1 MRREYKTGS
10 KYALWMWKDI
20 YWRGELYL
28 RRLILVQCPLFS
40 IMLHWIKQPDKQ
52 RHLHDH
58 PVSMLSIL
66 LKGEYLEAT
75 DYCFLGNG
83 NIWPDKYKHAK
94 WFNWIPA
101 TKKHRITHIPD
112 SGCITLCI
120 AGPRTREWGFYTEE
134 GWIQWQKYHEL
145 YDSSTS

>member
-10 KYALWMWKDI
+10 AYALWRWKDI
-20 YWRGELYL
+20 YWQGELYL

-58 PVSMLSIL
+58 PVSMLSIIL
-66 LKGEYLEAT
+66 SGCYIEVINPYGQHRPILHTWY
-75 DYCFLGNG
+75 
-83 NIWPDKYKHAK
+83 
-94 WFNWIPA
+94 NWIPNHKA
-101 TKKHRITHIPD
+101 HKITAVPI
-112 SGCITLCI
+112 GGTITLCF
-120 AGPRTREWGFYTEE
+120 AGPRRQEWGFFTEQ
-134 GWIQWQKYHEL
+134 GKIHWQEYHKL